1 MNQKGSGRDGPFMEQ
16 GEAGME
22 GIREGCSRRTLD
34 NGLSTAEPGATTSPA
49 TVAAHSTSTHTEVET
64 RPVGPAIRDIPSGL
78 ADLGTV
84 VSLTRGTAAYH
95 EGDPAS
101 HWYRMV
107 SGTGCTS
114 KLLSDGRRQIGRF
127 LHAEDFFGFEAVE
140 AYGFGAEAL
149 TDMVVI
155 RYPKRGT
162 EALAGTDGAV
172 GRCFREITCRSLAI
186 AYDRLLT
193 LGRKTASERVATFL
207 LELADAAADGRAV
220 SLEMS
225 RADIAD
231 YLGLTL
237 GTISRTLADFKH
249 AGLIDMAGPHHLVL
263 LDRRLLE
270 KLAEG
275 DEPATRAEAAR
286 MPMEQALRR
295 CALRV

>member
-1 MNQKGSGRDGPFMEQ
+1 MEHNREESSRHMLDR
-16 GEAGME
+16 GLIARNAEA
-22 GIREGCSRRTLD
+22 
-34 NGLSTAEPGATTSPA
+34 TAPA
-49 TVAAHSTSTHTEVET
+49 AASYDETSTHAKEA
-64 RPVGPAIRDIPSGL
+64 RPCGPAIRDIPTGL
-78 ADLGTV
+78 ANLGTEL
-84 VSLTRGTAAYH
+84 SLTRGAAAYH

-101 HWYRMV
+101 HWYQVV

-127 LHAEDFFGFEAVE
+127 LHADDFFGFEA
-140 AYGFGAEAL
+140 ADSYGFGAEAL
-149 TDMVVI
+149 TNMVVI
-155 RYPKRGT
+155 RYPKRCT
-162 EALAGTDGAV
+162 EALAWTDGAV
-172 GRCFREITCRSLAI
+172 GRCFREIACRSLAI

-207 LELADAAADGRAV
+207 LELADAAPDRRTV

-237 GTISRTLADFKH
+237 GTISRTLADLKH

-263 LDRRLLE
+263 LNRKLLG

>member
-1 MNQKGSGRDGPFMEQ
+1 MD
-16 GEAGME
+16 
-22 GIREGCSRRTLD
+22 GIREEGFRRTLD
-34 NGLSTAEPGATTSPA
+34 TGLIVAESRAAAPSATAPA
-49 TVAAHSTSTHTEVET
+49 YGERSTHAGGEA
-64 RPVGPAIRDIPSGL
+64 RPIGPAIRDVPAGL

-84 VSLTRGTAAYH
+84 VSLARGTAAYH

-114 KLLSDGRRQIGRF
+114 KLLSDGRRQIGHF
-127 LHAEDFFGFEAVE
+127 LHAEDFFGFEAAE

-155 RYPKRGT
+155 RYPKRCT
-162 EALAGTDGAV
+162 EALARTDGAV
-172 GRCFREITCRSLAI
+172 GRCFREIACRSLAI

-193 LGRKTASERVATFL
+193 LGRKTAIERVATFL
-207 LELADAAADGRAV
+207 LELADAAPDGRAV
-220 SLEMS
+220 SLAMS

-237 GTISRTLADFKH
+237 GTISRTLADLKQ
-249 AGLIDMAGPHHLVL
+249 AGLINMAGPHHLVL
-263 LDRRLLE
+263 LDRTLLG

-275 DEPATRAEAAR
+275 DEPATRAEGCH
-286 MPMEQALRR
+286 MSMGQPLRR
-295 CALRV
+295 CALHS

>member
-1 MNQKGSGRDGPFMEQ
+1 MLDSGLIAR
-16 GEAGME
+16 
-22 GIREGCSRRTLD
+22 
-34 NGLSTAEPGATTSPA
+34 TAEATAPA
-49 TVAAHSTSTHTEVET
+49 AASYDETSTHAKEA
-64 RPVGPAIRDIPSGL
+64 RPSGPAIRDIPSGL
-78 ADLGTV
+78 ANLGTAL
-84 VSLTRGTAAYH
+84 SLTRGAAAYH

-101 HWYRMV
+101 HWYQVV

-127 LHAEDFFGFEAVE
+127 LHADDFFGFEAAD

-149 TDMVVI
+149 TNMVVI
-155 RYPKRGT
+155 RYPKRCT
-162 EALAGTDGAV
+162 EALAWTDGAV
-172 GRCFREITCRSLAI
+172 GRCFREIACRSLAI

-207 LELADAAADGRAV
+207 LELADAAPDGRTV

-237 GTISRTLADFKH
+237 GTISRTLADLKH

-263 LDRRLLE
+263 LNRKLLG

-286 MPMEQALRR
+286 MPMEPALRR
-295 CALRV
+295 CALRA

>member
-1 MNQKGSGRDGPFMEQ
+1 MEHNREESSRHMLDSGLIAR
-16 GEAGME
+16 
-22 GIREGCSRRTLD
+22 
-34 NGLSTAEPGATTSPA
+34 TAEATAPA
-49 TVAAHSTSTHTEVET
+49 AASYDETSTHAKEA
-64 RPVGPAIRDIPSGL
+64 RPSGPAIRDIPSGL
-78 ADLGTV
+78 ANLGTAL
-84 VSLTRGTAAYH
+84 SLTRGAAAYH

-101 HWYRMV
+101 HWYQVV

-127 LHAEDFFGFEAVE
+127 LHADDFFGFEAAD

-155 RYPKRGT
+155 RYPKRCT
-162 EALAGTDGAV
+162 EALAWTDGAV
-172 GRCFREITCRSLAI
+172 GRCFREIACRSLAI

-207 LELADAAADGRAV
+207 LELADAAPDRRTV

-237 GTISRTLADFKH
+237 GTISRTLADLKH

-263 LDRRLLE
+263 LNRKLLG

>member
-1 MNQKGSGRDGPFMEQ
+1 MERTGETGSRHTLDTGLITVDAGVATWTRTAAADDGTSMHAR
-16 GEAGME
+16 GEA
-22 GIREGCSRRTLD
+22 
-34 NGLSTAEPGATTSPA
+34 
-49 TVAAHSTSTHTEVET
+49 
-64 RPVGPAIRDIPSGL
+64 RPTGPAIRHLPTGL
-78 ADLGTV
+78 ADLGTAI
-84 VSLTRGTAAYH
+84 SLTRGAAAYH

-101 HWYRMV
+101 HWYQVV
-107 SGTGCTS
+107 SGTGCIS

-155 RYPKRGT
+155 RYPKRRT
-162 EALAGTDGAV
+162 EALAWTDGAV
-172 GRCFREITCRSLAI
+172 ARCFREIACRSLAI

-207 LELADAAADGRAV
+207 LELGDAAPDGRTV

-237 GTISRTLADFKH
+237 GTISRTLADLKQ

-263 LDRRLLE
+263 LDRTLLG

-275 DEPATRAEAAR
+275 DEPVARTEGAR
-286 MPMEQALRR
+286 MSMDQPLRG
-295 CALRV
+295 CAPHP

>member
-1 MNQKGSGRDGPFMEQ
+1 MER
-16 GEAGME
+16 
-22 GIREGCSRRTLD
+22 IREECSRRTLD
-34 NGLSTAEPGATTSPA
+34 IGLVAGEPGAAASTA
-49 TVAAHSTSTHTEVET
+49 TAAAHGETSTHAEIEA
-64 RPVGPAIRDIPSGL
+64 RPIGLAIRDIPTCLS
-78 ADLGTV
+78 DLGTM

-101 HWYRMV
+101 HWYQVV

-114 KLLSDGRRQIGRF
+114 KLLSDGRRQIGHF
-127 LHAEDFFGFEAVE
+127 LHAEDFFGFEAAE

-155 RYPKRGT
+155 RYPKRCT
-162 EALAGTDGAV
+162 EALAQIDGAV
-172 GRCFREITCRSLAI
+172 GRCFHDIACRSLTI

-193 LGRKTASERVATFL
+193 LGRKTANERVATFL
-207 LELADAAADGRAV
+207 LEQADAAPGGRTF

-237 GTISRTLADFKH
+237 GTISRTLGDFKQ

-263 LDRRLLE
+263 LDRALLG

-275 DEPATRAEAAR
+275 DEPATQTERAC
-286 MPMEQALRR
+286 MPMEQPLRR
-295 CALRV
+295 CALHL